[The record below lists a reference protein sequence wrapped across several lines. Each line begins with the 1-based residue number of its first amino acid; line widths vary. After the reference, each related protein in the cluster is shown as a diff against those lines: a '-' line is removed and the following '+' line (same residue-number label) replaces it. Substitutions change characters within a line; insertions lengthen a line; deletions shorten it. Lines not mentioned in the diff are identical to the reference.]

1 MNIVPCSNRFEFNQQ
16 PPLDQEIGGIRFNHN
31 TIVFDRNGM
40 LLFHLQAAF
49 ARLMRQSILVNP
61 LQKSGPKR
69 IGNLK
74 RTPDHMLRYP
84 VQSGSICVHLRS
96 SAVQIPFIE
105 RYRNGYQA

>member
-1 MNIVPCSNRFEFNQQ
+1 
-16 PPLDQEIGGIRFNHN
+16 
-31 TIVFDRNGM
+31 
-40 LLFHLQAAF
+40 
-49 ARLMRQSILVNP
+49 
-61 LQKSGPKR
+61 
-69 IGNLK
+69 LK